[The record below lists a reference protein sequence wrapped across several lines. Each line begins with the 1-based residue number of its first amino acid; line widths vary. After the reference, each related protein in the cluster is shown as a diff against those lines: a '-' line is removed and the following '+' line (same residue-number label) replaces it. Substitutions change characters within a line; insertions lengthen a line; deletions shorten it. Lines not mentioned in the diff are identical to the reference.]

1 MFIVQEHHKQHAT
14 PSGSNISM
22 ASQIYK
28 HMNPTGSMIKPK
40 IDDA

>member
-1 MFIVQEHHKQHAT
+1 MFIEKEYHIQHAT

-28 HMNPTGSMIKPK
+28 SMNPTGSMIKPK
-40 IDDA
+40 INDA